1 MNANALFA
9 SVVVGSIG
17 FGFFLYGK
25 RQRRMPHLVAGI
37 ALMVFPYFVGS
48 VALMLVIAA
57 ALVGLL
63 ALASYLGL

>member
-1 MNANALFA
+1 MNATSLFA
-9 SVVVGSIG
+9 SVVVGSVG

-25 RQRRMPHLVAGI
+25 RQRRIPHVLAGL
-37 ALMVFPYFVGS
+37 AMMVFPYFVHS
-48 VALMLVIAA
+48 VALMGIIAA